1 MNLNV
6 GSTDRVIRVV
16 LGLVLLS
23 LVFVGPKTMWGLI
36 GLIPL
41 VTGLFGRCALYSLLG
56 MNTVR

>member
-1 MNLNV
+1 MDLNV
-6 GSTDRVIRVV
+6 GSTDRVIRII

-23 LVFVGPKTMWGLI
+23 LVVVGPKTMWGLI

-56 MNTVR
+56 MNTAR